1 MGKGGTKLSE
11 LLPRVVY
18 QMCVHGGL
26 IGGSYAKKLVG
37 DIDEAND
44 YDVLV
49 PLQYWQTVCMLIP
62 ETARPNK
69 FGGWRFMDEKGNE
82 IDVWPGSLQEYLRD
96 CKTKY
101 GGAVYAV
108 DYVHNVVYSS
118 VVRDL

>member
-1 MGKGGTKLSE
+1 MSE

-26 IGGSYAKKLVG
+26 IVGSYAKKLVG
-37 DIDEAND
+37 DVEQAND

-49 PLQYWQTVCMLIP
+49 PLSHWQTVCLLIP
-62 ETARPNK
+62 ETAKPNK
-69 FGGWRFMDEKGNE
+69 FGGWRFEDDKGNE
-82 IDVWPGSLQEYLRD
+82 IDVWPGDLQEYLRD

-108 DYVHNVVYSS
+108 DYIHNVVYSS
-118 VVRDL
+118 FVREL

>member
-1 MGKGGTKLSE
+1 MSE

-18 QMCVHGGL
+18 QMCVH
-26 IGGSYAKKLVG
+26 
-37 DIDEAND
+37 
-44 YDVLV
+44 
-49 PLQYWQTVCMLIP
+49 
-62 ETARPNK
+62 
-69 FGGWRFMDEKGNE
+69 GGWRFMDEKGNE

-118 VVRDL
+118 VVREL